1 MHAQYT
7 TLLSVTMDH
16 LLVFGEVKFELK
28 ANELVGVEALDVW
41 TPNRSNPNK
50 SSLALPPPA
59 GELNSIPL

>member
-1 MHAQYT
+1 
-7 TLLSVTMDH
+7 MDH